1 MGGARPWWW
10 DATGEGSRVDRL
22 RAEDWYREALGV
34 LGERG
39 SEALTIAVMCER
51 LQITKGS
58 FYHHFGSMAGFVRG
72 LLRYWEQE
80 HSERLIA
87 LSEAQADPRE
97 RIRVLTDIA
106 LELPHAS
113 EGAIRAWARSNP
125 EIAAVVERVDQ
136 RRVQHIADAVAA
148 LGADRDRAQL
158 LAHLSTTVLVG
169 AQTREHP
176 VDHDRLRRMFAEV
189 TRLVFLEEAS
199 PPAGTLASA
208 GG

>member
-1 MGGARPWWW
+1 MDAARAGW
-10 DATGEGSRVDRL
+10 DATSEGDRVDRL

-34 LGERG
+34 LGEQG

-72 LLRYWEQE
+72 LLQYWERE
-80 HSERLIA
+80 HNERLIA
-87 LSEAQADPRE
+87 LSEAQADPHQ
-97 RIRVLTDIA
+97 RILALTDIG

-113 EGAIRAWARSNP
+113 EGAIRAWGRSNP
-125 EIAAVVERVDQ
+125 DIAAVVDRVDQ

-148 LGADRDRAQL
+148 LGADRNRAQL

-176 VDHDRLRRMFAEV
+176 VDHERLRQMFVEV
-189 TRLVFLEEAS
+189 TRLVFLEADS
-199 PPAGTLASA
+199 APPATLAPA
-208 GG
+208 NG